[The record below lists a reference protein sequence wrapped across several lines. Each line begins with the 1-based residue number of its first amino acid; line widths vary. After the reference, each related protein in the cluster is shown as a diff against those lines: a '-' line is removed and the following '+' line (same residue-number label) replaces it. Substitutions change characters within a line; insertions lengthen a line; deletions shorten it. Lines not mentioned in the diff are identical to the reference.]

1 MQIVPR
7 QYPLPKPIPLPHLAL
22 QTTHIPSDPLLSH
35 LPLPRGQEP
44 SRLRLLRTDPEKHT
58 PDDDRQRSV
67 DDEDP
72 DPVGNVRSGVNV
84 TGAVRDETAD
94 EGSQALR
101 WTKITSTGQEDQ
113 STADPALLLVRNLHY
128 SSTKSRPSTV
138 VPLVYRTD

>member
-22 QTTHIPSDPLLSH
+22 QTTHIPSDPLLAH

-44 SRLRLLRTDPEKHT
+44 SRLRLLRTDPEKHAS
-58 PDDDRQRSV
+58 DDDREGSV

-72 DPVGNVRSGVNV
+72 DPVGYVRSGVNV
-84 TGAVRDETAD
+84 TGAVGDETAD

-101 WTKITSTGQEDQ
+101 WIKNASAGEENQ
-113 STADPALLLVRNLHY
+113 STTNPATLLVRDLHY